1 VSGFTYSHPQN
12 RVLRSVN
19 HKGEASTRTAST
31 RQSRTLRV
39 AALRITA
46 NIPNAFFSPKF
57 SFRSYNHLIQAFS
70 GVGGF
75 RPLDTRRVDPE
86 QFGLLD
92 RGPPGVDGEAVAF
105 LQVGRNG
112 VTGER
117 AEMGEE
123 V

>member
-1 VSGFTYSHPQN
+1 MSGFTYSHPQN

-57 SFRSYNHLIQAFS
+57 SFRSYNHLIQAF
-70 GVGGF
+70 GGRF

-86 QFGLLD
+86 QFGLLN

>member
-1 VSGFTYSHPQN
+1 VSEFTYSHPQN
-12 RVLRSVN
+12 LVLRSVN

-31 RQSRTLRV
+31 RQSRPLRV
-39 AALRITA
+39 AA

-57 SFRSYNHLIQAFS
+57 TFRSYNHLIQTFS

-75 RPLDTRRVDPE
+75 RPLDTRRADLE

-92 RGPPGVDGEAVAF
+92 RGPPSVDGEAVAF